1 MSPNW
6 PVGPIRISEVNVDDM
21 NTKKFLGRKALA
33 AVVAQFRHRVS
44 LTLKTTN
51 VFETLH
57 LIFEFKGEIKI
68 IAITYLAQHWS
79 LIIMLKAT
87 FAG

>member
-1 MSPNW
+1 MA
-6 PVGPIRISEVNVDDM
+6 IRYSV
-21 NTKKFLGRKALA
+21 
-33 AVVAQFRHRVS
+33 
-44 LTLKTTN
+44 TLKYSDYSDS
-51 VFETLH
+51 H

-79 LIIMLKAT
+79 LFIMLKAT